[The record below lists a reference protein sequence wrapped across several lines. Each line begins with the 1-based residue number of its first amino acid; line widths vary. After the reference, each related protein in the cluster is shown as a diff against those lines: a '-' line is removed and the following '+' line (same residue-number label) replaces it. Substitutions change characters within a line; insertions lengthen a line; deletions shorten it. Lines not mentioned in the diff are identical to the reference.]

1 MPLKYEFSPDLPIYL
16 QIIEEIKRQIISGER
31 KPGDR
36 VESVRDIA
44 QFMGVNPNTMQK
56 ALSELEK
63 QGLIYTERTAG
74 RFITM
79 DKSII
84 SETKL
89 YLAKNKIA
97 EFVEFMYKL
106 GFSKS
111 EIIKLVEKLMEE
123 NHNG

>member
-63 QGLIYTERTAG
+63 EGLIYTERTAG

-123 NHNG
+123 KHNG

>member
-63 QGLIYTERTAG
+63 EGLIYTERTAG

-111 EIIKLVEKLMEE
+111 EIIKLIEKLMEE